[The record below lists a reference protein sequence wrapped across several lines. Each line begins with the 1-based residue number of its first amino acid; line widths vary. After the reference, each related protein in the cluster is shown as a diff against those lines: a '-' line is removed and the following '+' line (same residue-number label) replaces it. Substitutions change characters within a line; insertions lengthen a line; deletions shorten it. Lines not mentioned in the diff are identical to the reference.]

1 MQSQKPL
8 HLYEEVMLLALRDE
22 KGTIESG
29 APMYQYAIGG
39 AILAE
44 LVLDGK
50 LGVEER
56 GKRRYA
62 IAEDTARTGDE
73 LLDECVQ
80 KVRDAKRRQQLQ
92 TWVSRFSGV
101 KKLKHRVAQNLV
113 RKRILELEE
122 GLILG
127 LFTRK
132 VYPEIN
138 PKPEEEIR
146 ERLRRAIF
154 TDETDLDPRT
164 VVLLSLA
171 KNANL
176 LKVAFPKK
184 ELKSRKKRI
193 EAVVNGDV
201 AGKATKEAIEAMQ
214 AAVFVATILP
224 AITTTAATS

>member
-1 MQSQKPL
+1 
-8 HLYEEVMLLALRDE
+8 
-22 KGTIESG
+22 
-29 APMYQYAIGG
+29 
-39 AILAE
+39 
-44 LVLDGK
+44 
-50 LGVEER
+50 
-56 GKRRYA
+56 
-62 IAEDTARTGDE
+62 